1 MLGGIVEVVMGIKL
15 EILHF
20 VMALKYV
27 NYLSLIF
34 YKKTLKILYI
44 ELTL

>member
-1 MLGGIVEVVMGIKL
+1 MLVGIVGVVMGIKL
-15 EILHF
+15 EISHF
-20 VMALKYV
+20 VMGLKYV